1 MHIGFVQN
9 LHPASFDKEM
19 QDEMQAKHC
28 PVSKE
33 LTISLLNE
41 VRLPGKASI
50 FVVTG
55 GLNLSRW
62 GKGSKQPK
70 SYYGWTLLAT
80 QNTELQQETAYFLS
94 VNEAKLIQ
102 YSSVSITSGLMVR
115 KKIEKRTQYHFLG
128 KPAPQFFSE

>member
-1 MHIGFVQN
+1 MTTTTIILHAILETFMHIGFVQN

-55 GLNLSRW
+55 GLNS
-62 GKGSKQPK
+62 Q
-70 SYYGWTLLAT
+70 
-80 QNTELQQETAYFLS
+80 
-94 VNEAKLIQ
+94 IQ
-102 YSSVSITSGLMVR
+102 VR
-115 KKIEKRTQYHFLG
+115 QGI
-128 KPAPQFFSE
+128 

>member
-1 MHIGFVQN
+1 V
-9 LHPASFDKEM
+9 

-55 GLNLSRW
+55 GLNS
-62 GKGSKQPK
+62 
-70 SYYGWTLLAT
+70 
-80 QNTELQQETAYFLS
+80 
-94 VNEAKLIQ
+94 
-102 YSSVSITSGLMVR
+102 
-115 KKIEKRTQYHFLG
+115 
-128 KPAPQFFSE
+128 